1 MPQGRLKW
9 RMPKILLVKTSSLG
23 DVIHQFPAVSDIRA
37 HFPEAEVDWVVEE
50 GFAEL
55 PLLHPGVRRVIP
67 VAVRRWRRAL
77 FNPATWREIAA
88 FRQRLREESYDL
100 VLDSQGLIKSAAIA
114 LMARGPRCGYSWGTA
129 REPLSAL
136 ASDKTIAIP
145 ANLHAVERNRQLAG
159 RALGYEPDSPVDYG
173 VGVPSAELPWLGQQA
188 YVVLLHATSR
198 ADKEWPEAHWLRL
211 AAHLNSLGMRC
222 ILPWGNAQEQIRS
235 ERLAELMTDAIAA
248 PRLNLTE
255 AAALLGGARAVV
267 GVDTGLTHLAAALK
281 VPVVAIYCA
290 SEPGLTGVYS
300 AGTAINLGRAGQTPQ
315 ADEVIVALDR
325 VLPP

>member
-1 MPQGRLKW
+1 
-9 RMPKILLVKTSSLG
+9 MPKILLVKTSSLG
-23 DVIHQFPAVSDIRA
+23 DVIHQFPAVSDICA

-55 PLLHPGVRRVIP
+55 PLLHPGVRQMMP

-77 FNPATWREIAA
+77 LSPVVWREISS
-88 FRQRLREESYDL
+88 FRQRLRAEHYDL

-129 REPLSAL
+129 REPLSTL
-136 ASDKTIAIP
+136 VSDKTFAIP
-145 ANLHAVERNRQLAG
+145 VNLHAVERNRQLAG
-159 RALGYEPDSPVDYG
+159 RALGYEPDTPVDYG
-173 VGVPSAELPWLGQQA
+173 VAVPLAELPWLGQQA
-188 YVVLLHATSR
+188 YAVLLHATSR
-198 ADKEWPEAHWLRL
+198 ADKEWPETHWLRL

-235 ERLAELMTDAIAA
+235 KRLAAQMAGAIAA

-255 AAALLGGARAVV
+255 AAVLLGGARAVV

-281 VPVVAIYCA
+281 VPVVALYCA

-300 AGTAINLGRAGQTPQ
+300 AGPAINLGQAGQAPQ
-315 ADEVIVALDR
+315 ADEVIAAVDR
-325 VLPP
+325 VLSA